1 MLRVVEG
8 LAITTIK
15 TDQSQMY
22 SFLGSLTMKN
32 KWKKGSTMK
41 TL

>member
-22 SFLGSLTMKN
+22 SFLGNLKKAN
-32 KWKKGSTMK
+32 WWKKG
-41 TL
+41 